1 MKKGV
6 WLVVLGLILMSS
18 APRPVHIFMA
28 GDSTMADKVLKK
40 TGTDAQTGEKFE
52 ETFLERGWGQL
63 LPSFFND
70 KALVVNMAKNG
81 RSTKTFIEEGLW
93 TDLIAQV
100 RKGDYVVLQF
110 AHNDSSV
117 EKGER
122 YTNPAQFRLNFI
134 AFVDEVRSRGGIP
147 VLCTPVARRKFNEQG
162 ELVPTHGVYPDI
174 IRKVAQEKK
183 TLFVDLS
190 KMTEDW
196 LQKGGVEATKQFFH
210 KFQPGESRLYPNG
223 LDDNTHFVESSAR
236 IVAGFF
242 VEEMKNMRKSKFNKL
257 LK

>member
-6 WLVVLGLILMSS
+6 WIVLLGLILMSS

-28 GDSTMADKVLKK
+28 GDSTMADKVLTKS
-40 TGTDAQTGEKFE
+40 GTDAVTGEKFE
-52 ETFLERGWGQL
+52 EVFLERGWGQL
-63 LPSFFND
+63 LPTFLND
-70 KALVVNMAKNG
+70 KAVVVNMARNG
-81 RSTKTFIEEGLW
+81 RSTRTFIEEGLW
-93 TDLIAQV
+93 TELIAQV

-110 AHNDSSV
+110 AHNDSSL

-122 YTNPAQFRLNFI
+122 FTNPAQFRLNFI

-147 VLCTPVARRKFNEQG
+147 VLCTPVARRKFNAEGQ
-162 ELVPTHGVYPDI
+162 LVPTHGEYPDI
-174 IRKVAQEKK
+174 IRTVAQEKK
-183 TLFVDLS
+183 TLFVDMG
-190 KMTEDW
+190 KMTEEW
-196 LQKGGVEATKQFFH
+196 LQKEGVEATKQYFH
-210 KFQPGESRLYPNG
+210 KFKPGESRLYPNG

-242 VEEMKNMRKSKFNKL
+242 VEEMKKNKKSKFKKL